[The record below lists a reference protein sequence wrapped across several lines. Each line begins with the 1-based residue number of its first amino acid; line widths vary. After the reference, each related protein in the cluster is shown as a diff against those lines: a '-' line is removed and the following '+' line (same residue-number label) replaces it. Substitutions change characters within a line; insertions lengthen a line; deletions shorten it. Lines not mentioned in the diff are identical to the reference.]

1 MELIFGGAYQ
11 GKTQYAAQKYGL
23 TDADIFTCEDL
34 DLDPD
39 ARCIRHLER
48 FARACTEAGL
58 DAREEFARRS
68 PRACVLIADDISC
81 GIVPLDP
88 VGADLARGIRQ
99 ASFQPRGAGGHRH
112 ENFLRAAAGGQAMN
126 RLVLLRHGRT
136 EGTERHLY
144 YGATDLPLLEDGV
157 RELKDAARRGVYPAP
172 GGFSFVTTGMR
183 RTTETLRAIYGDVPF
198 SVLEDLAR
206 GQFWNF

>member
-81 GIVPLDP
+81 GIVPLD
-88 VGADLARGIRQ
+88 R
-99 ASFQPRGAGGHRH
+99 S
-112 ENFLRAAAGGQAMN
+112 
-126 RLVLLRHGRT
+126 
-136 EGTERHLY
+136 
-144 YGATDLPLLEDGV
+144 
-157 RELKDAARRGVYPAP
+157 
-172 GGFSFVTTGMR
+172 
-183 RTTETLRAIYGDVPF
+183 
-198 SVLEDLAR
+198 
-206 GQFWNF
+206 

>member
-34 DLDPD
+34 DLD
-39 ARCIRHLER
+39 R

-81 GIVPLDP
+81 GIVPLDRSERTWREAS
-88 VGADLARGIRQ
+88 GRLLSSLAAQADTVTRIFCG
-99 ASFQPRGAGGHRH
+99 
-112 ENFLRAAAGGQAMN
+112 
-126 RLVLLRHGRT
+126 
-136 EGTERHLY
+136 
-144 YGATDLPLLEDGV
+144 LPLEV
-157 RELKDAARRGVYPAP
+157 KP
-172 GGFSFVTTGMR
+172 
-183 RTTETLRAIYGDVPF
+183 
-198 SVLEDLAR
+198 
-206 GQFWNF
+206 

>member
-11 GKTQYAAQKYGL
+11 GKTQYAAQKYDL

-81 GIVPLDP
+81 GIVPLDRSERTWREASGRLLSSLAAP
-88 VGADLARGIRQ
+88 ADTVTRIFCG
-99 ASFQPRGAGGHRH
+99 
-112 ENFLRAAAGGQAMN
+112 
-126 RLVLLRHGRT
+126 
-136 EGTERHLY
+136 
-144 YGATDLPLLEDGV
+144 LPLEV
-157 RELKDAARRGVYPAP
+157 KP
-172 GGFSFVTTGMR
+172 
-183 RTTETLRAIYGDVPF
+183 
-198 SVLEDLAR
+198 
-206 GQFWNF
+206 

>member
-1 MELIFGGAYQ
+1 MELNFGGAYQ
-11 GKTQYAAQKYGL
+11 GKTQYAAQKYDL

-81 GIVPLDP
+81 GIVPLDRSERTWREAS
-88 VGADLARGIRQ
+88 GRLLSSLAAQADTVTRIFCGLPLAR
-99 ASFQPRGAGGHRH
+99 
-112 ENFLRAAAGGQAMN
+112 NF
-126 RLVLLRHGRT
+126 
-136 EGTERHLY
+136 
-144 YGATDLPLLEDGV
+144 
-157 RELKDAARRGVYPAP
+157 AP
-172 GGFSFVTTGMR
+172 GGRHDSPVRQGR
-183 RTTETLRAIYGDVPF
+183 VARADPPA
-198 SVLEDLAR
+198 LEGR
-206 GQFWNF
+206 HEPHP

>member
-11 GKTQYAAQKYGL
+11 GKTQYAAQKYDL

-68 PRACVLIADDISC
+68 PRACVLDRSERTWREASGRLLSSLAAQADTVTRIFC
-81 GIVPLDP
+81 G
-88 VGADLARGIRQ
+88 
-99 ASFQPRGAGGHRH
+99 
-112 ENFLRAAAGGQAMN
+112 
-126 RLVLLRHGRT
+126 
-136 EGTERHLY
+136 
-144 YGATDLPLLEDGV
+144 LPLEV
-157 RELKDAARRGVYPAP
+157 KP
-172 GGFSFVTTGMR
+172 
-183 RTTETLRAIYGDVPF
+183 
-198 SVLEDLAR
+198 
-206 GQFWNF
+206 

>member
-39 ARCIRHLER
+39 SRCIRHLER

-68 PRACVLIADDISC
+68 PPPATGQRPSSSRT
-81 GIVPLDP
+81 G
-88 VGADLARGIRQ
+88 RGSGEI
-99 ASFQPRGAGGHRH
+99 
-112 ENFLRAAAGGQAMN
+112 RAA
-126 RLVLLRHGRT
+126 R
-136 EGTERHLY
+136 
-144 YGATDLPLLEDGV
+144 
-157 RELKDAARRGVYPAP
+157 
-172 GGFSFVTTGMR
+172 
-183 RTTETLRAIYGDVPF
+183 
-198 SVLEDLAR
+198 
-206 GQFWNF
+206 

>member
-81 GIVPLDP
+81 GIVPLDRSERTWRKTRKWCETADELMP
-88 VGADLARGIRQ
+88 MAREILFTHCSLCASSHKIRSRVGSQ
-99 ASFQPRGAGGHRH
+99 SC
-112 ENFLRAAAGGQAMN
+112 
-126 RLVLLRHGRT
+126 
-136 EGTERHLY
+136 
-144 YGATDLPLLEDGV
+144 
-157 RELKDAARRGVYPAP
+157 
-172 GGFSFVTTGMR
+172 
-183 RTTETLRAIYGDVPF
+183 
-198 SVLEDLAR
+198 
-206 GQFWNF
+206 